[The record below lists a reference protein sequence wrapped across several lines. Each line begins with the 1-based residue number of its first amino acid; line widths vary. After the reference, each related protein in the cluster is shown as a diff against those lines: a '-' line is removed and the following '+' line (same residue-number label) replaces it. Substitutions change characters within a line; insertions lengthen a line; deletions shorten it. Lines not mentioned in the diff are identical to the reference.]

1 MVVEKQEGKRWKE
14 RKRLREGKNRWP
26 LPKAES
32 ANVRRMPVARRV
44 VGREREVDG
53 KHGKDLEDTSGREGH
68 VRTTKI
74 QIRKLTRI

>member
-1 MVVEKQEGKRWKE
+1 MRNKKVSVGKRE
-14 RKRLREGKNRWP
+14 RDCGKAKNRWP